1 MLYYPNNSHALKRG
15 TGELFF
21 AKQLDC
27 INFHFRFKSYFTLY
41 ARHTRPHTNNCHHYK
56 IYCMNILEIKVL
68 KGPNYWSV
76 RRPKLIQMKLALEEM
91 EQRPTDTIEGFTE
104 RLENLFPTLIEHRC
118 SVGTRGGFFERVRTG
133 TWMGH
138 VIEHIALE
146 IQTLAGM
153 DTGFGRTRTANDGP
167 GVYYVCFTYM
177 EEDAGVFAAKAAVR
191 IAQALTDNVEYNIE
205 DDIQKLREIR
215 ENTRLGPSTGCIVEE
230 AAKRNIPYIRLNKQ
244 SLVQLGYGVHQK
256 RIRATIA
263 STTSNIAVDIAGDK
277 EETKLLLSAAEIPV
291 PGGTVVKTIEALKD
305 AVEKYTYPLVIKPID
320 GNHGKGNTTNIVNWE
335 QSVKAFEAAQVYGR
349 NVIVEKFIT
358 GFDFRCLVI
367 NNKFICAALR
377 TPASVVGDGKNN
389 IQYLID
395 ETNKDSR
402 RGFAHEKV
410 LTQITVDGSTMK
422 MLEDK
427 GYTLDTIPAKDERV
441 LLKTTANLSTG
452 GTSIDVTDE
461 VHPAN
466 VFMCERISKIIGLDI
481 CGIDIMATDLRTP
494 VNENGGA
501 VLEVNA
507 APGFRMHIEPAEGLG
522 RNVAE
527 PVIDMLF
534 PKGSVGRIPI
544 IAITGTNGKT
554 TTTRLTA
561 HIAKCAGKKVG
572 YTTSDGVYI
581 QNQLMMKG
589 DCTGPLSSAFV
600 LKDPTVDF
608 AVLECARGGILKAGL
623 AFQHC
628 DVGVVTN
635 VAADHIGL
643 GGINSIQQM
652 AKVKAVVPETVFPH
666 GYAIL
671 NAEDDLVY
679 AMRTD
684 LKCNVGLFSMNEH
697 SPRIKEHCARGGL
710 ATVFEN
716 GYITI
721 MKGNWKI
728 RVMPAKDIPLTYEG
742 KAIHNIANCL
752 PAVLAT
758 YLYRDI
764 TIEDIRQGLQTFIP
778 GESLTPGRLNFFHFK
793 NITFLADF
801 AHNPHGLKL
810 LCDFISKL
818 DYKRKIGVIS
828 GTGDRRDED
837 IMELGEISA
846 QYFDEIIIRC
856 DKNLRGRTADEI
868 ISLLQQGIAKVKP
881 QVPTKVIANENE
893 ALEYIYEHQVPG
905 ALYTIMCD
913 VVAGALDK
921 IKELKAREETATG

>member
-1 MLYYPNNSHALKRG
+1 MK
-15 TGELFF
+15 
-21 AKQLDC
+21 
-27 INFHFRFKSYFTLY
+27 
-41 ARHTRPHTNNCHHYK
+41 
-56 IYCMNILEIKVL
+56 ILEIKVL

-76 RRPKLIQMKLALEEM
+76 RRTKLIQMKLDLEEM
-91 EQRPTDTIEGFTE
+91 EQRPTNHIHGFRE
-104 RLENLFPTLIEHRC
+104 RLEQVFPTMIEHRC
-118 SVGTRGGFFERVRTG
+118 SVGERGGFFQRVDEG

-146 IQTLAGM
+146 LQTLAGM
-153 DTGFGRTRTANDGP
+153 DVGFGRTRTANEKE

-177 EEDAGVFAAKAAVR
+177 EEDAGIYAARASVR
-191 IAQALTDNVEYNIE
+191 IAQALADGTEYDLNE
-205 DDIQKLREIR
+205 DIQKLREIR
-215 ENTRLGPSTGCIVEE
+215 EDTRLGPSTGCIVDE

-263 STTSNIAVDIAGDK
+263 STTSNIAVDIACDK
-277 EETKLLLSAAEIPV
+277 EETKMLLEAAEIPV
-291 PGGTVVKTIEALKD
+291 PRGTVIRTEAGLDEAIEKFG
-305 AVEKYTYPLVIKPID
+305 YPLVIKPID
-320 GNHGKGNTTNIVNWE
+320 GNHGKGNTTNITTRE
-335 QSVKAFEAAQVYGR
+335 QALKALEAAKQYGR
-349 NVIVEKFIT
+349 SVIVERFIT
-358 GFDFRCLVI
+358 GFDFRILVI
-367 NNKFICAALR
+367 NHKFICAALR
-377 TPASVVGDGKNN
+377 TPASVVGDGKNT

-395 ETNKDSR
+395 ETNKDPR
-402 RGFAHEKV
+402 RGYGHEKV
-410 LTQITVDGSTMK
+410 LTQITVDHSTMK
-422 MLEDK
+422 MLDEK
-427 GYTLDTIPAKDERV
+427 GYTLETVPPKGELV

-452 GTSIDVTDE
+452 GTSTDVTDE

-481 CGIDIMATDLRTP
+481 CGIDIMANDLRTP
-494 VNENGGA
+494 VSENGGA
-501 VLEVNA
+501 ILEVNA
-507 APGFRMHIEPAEGLG
+507 APGFRMHIEPAEGLP

-544 IAITGTNGKT
+544 IAVTGTNGKT

-561 HIAKCAGKKVG
+561 HIAKSAGKKVG

-589 DCTGPLSSAFV
+589 DCTGPVSSTFV

-608 AVLECARGGILKAGL
+608 AVLECARGGILKSGL
-623 AFQHC
+623 AFQNC
-628 DVGVVTN
+628 DVAVVTN

-643 GGINSIQQM
+643 GGIYTVEQM

-679 AMRTD
+679 NMKSG
-684 LKCNVGLFSMNEH
+684 LKCNIALFSMDENN
-697 SPRIKEHCARGGL
+697 PRIKAHCAGGGL

-716 GYITI
+716 GFVTI

-728 RVMPAKDIPLTYEG
+728 RVMAVKDIPLTYGG
-742 KAIHNIANCL
+742 KAVHNIANCL
-752 PAVLAT
+752 PAVMAT

-764 TIEDIRQGLQTFIP
+764 TIDDIKLGLQTFMP
-778 GESLTPGRLNFFHFK
+778 GEALTPGRLNFFHFK

-810 LCDFISKL
+810 LCDFVSKL
-818 DYKRKIGVIS
+818 DYKTKVGVIS

-846 QYFDEIIIRC
+846 QYFDQIIIRC

-868 ISLLQQGIAKVKP
+868 IGLLKAGIEKINP
-881 QVPTKVIANENE
+881 NIPTLTIANENE
-893 ALEYIYEHQVPG
+893 ALEYIYANQIPG
-905 ALYTIMCD
+905 ALYTVMCD

-921 IKELKAREETATG
+921 IKALKAREEEA

>member
-1 MLYYPNNSHALKRG
+1 M
-15 TGELFF
+15 
-21 AKQLDC
+21 
-27 INFHFRFKSYFTLY
+27 
-41 ARHTRPHTNNCHHYK
+41 K
-56 IYCMNILEIKVL
+56 IVEIKVL

-76 RRPKLIQMKLALEEM
+76 RRTKLIQMKLDLEEM
-91 EQRPTDTIEGFTE
+91 EQRPTNSIEGFRQ
-104 RLENLFPTLIEHRC
+104 RLEKMFPTMIEHRC
-118 SVGTRGGFFERVRTG
+118 SVGHRGGFFERVDEG

-153 DTGFGRTRTANDGP
+153 DVGFGRTRTANEKE

-177 EEDAGVFAAKAAVR
+177 EEDAGVYAARASVR
-191 IAQALTDNVEYNIE
+191 IAQAVTDGVEYDLDE
-205 DDIQKLREIR
+205 DIQKLREIR
-215 ENTRLGPSTGCIVEE
+215 EDTRLGPSTGCIVDE

-244 SLVQLGYGVHQK
+244 SLVQLGYGVNQK

-263 STTSNIAVDIAGDK
+263 STTSNIAVDIACNK
-277 EETKLLLSAAEIPV
+277 EETKLLLEAAEIPV
-291 PGGTVVKTIEALKD
+291 PRGTVIRTEAGLDEAIQKFG
-305 AVEKYTYPLVIKPID
+305 YPLVIKPID
-320 GNHGKGNTTNIVNWE
+320 GNHGKGNTTNITNRE
-335 QSVKAFEAAQVYGR
+335 QAIKALEAAKQYGR
-349 NVIVEKFIT
+349 NVIVERFIT
-358 GFDFRCLVI
+358 GYDFRCLVI

-377 TPASVVGDGKNN
+377 TPASVVGDGVHT
-389 IQYLID
+389 IQWLID
-395 ETNKDSR
+395 ETNKDPR
-402 RGFAHEKV
+402 RGYGHEKV
-410 LTQITVDGSTMK
+410 LTQITMDQFTQK
-422 MLEDK
+422 MLDDA
-427 GYTLDTIPAKDERV
+427 GITLETIPGKGERV
-441 LLKTTANLSTG
+441 LLKPTANLSTG
-452 GTSIDVTDE
+452 GTSTDVTDE
-461 VHPAN
+461 VHPTN
-466 VFMCERISKIIGLDI
+466 IFMFERIAKIIGLDI
-481 CGIDIMATDLRTP
+481 CGIDVMAMDLRTP
-494 VNENGGA
+494 VSENGGA
-501 VLEVNA
+501 ILEVNA
-507 APGFRMHIEPAEGLG
+507 APGFRMHIDPAEGLP

-561 HIAKCAGKKVG
+561 HIAKSAGKKVG

-589 DCTGPLSSAFV
+589 DCTGPISSTFV

-608 AVLECARGGILKAGL
+608 AVLECARGGILKSGL
-623 AFQHC
+623 AFQNC
-628 DVGVVTN
+628 DVGIVTN

-643 GGINSIQQM
+643 GGIYTVEQM
-652 AKVKAVVPETVFPH
+652 AKVKSVVPETVFPH

-679 AMRTD
+679 AMKEGLT
-684 LKCNVGLFSMNEH
+684 CNIALFSMDENN
-697 SPRIKEHCARGGL
+697 PRIKEHCAAGGL
-710 ATVFEN
+710 ATVYEN
-716 GYITI
+716 GFVTI

-728 RVMPAKDIPLTYEG
+728 RVMAAKDIPLTYEG
-742 KAIHNIANCL
+742 KAVHNIANCL

-764 TIEDIRQGLQTFIP
+764 SIDDIKLGLQTFMP
-778 GESLTPGRLNFFHFK
+778 GEALTPGRLNFFNFR

-810 LCDFISKL
+810 LCDFVSKL
-818 DYKRKIGVIS
+818 EYKTKVGVIS

-846 QYFDEIIIRC
+846 QYFDQIIIRC

-868 ISLLQQGIAKVKP
+868 IGLLKQGIDKVNP
-881 QVPTKVIANENE
+881 HVPTLTIANENE
-893 ALEYIYEHQVPG
+893 ALEYIYANQVPG

-921 IKELKAREETATG
+921 IKELKAREEKEY